1 MPRHGTHLQKDARD
15 FFENYEEDFKK
26 IEETKFE
33 IIFDDENNRVIKD
46 IGFVKKLEEMK
57 KTLEEIMGE
66 CEEWEDDEEK
76 YMIFD
81 MDEYHVGDYIL
92 EQNRNWIYEYEI
104 IDYYMLI
111 KNKLQ
116 EYNVLVLEIE

>member
-26 IEETKFE
+26 IEETRFE
-33 IIFDDENNRVIKD
+33 VIFDDENNRVIKD

-81 MDEYHVGDYIL
+81 MDEYNVGDYIL

>member
-26 IEETKFE
+26 IEETRFE
-33 IIFDDENNRVIKD
+33 VIFDDENNRVIKD

>member
-1 MPRHGTHLQKDARD
+1 MPRYGTHLQKDARD

-26 IEETKFE
+26 IEETRFE

>member
-1 MPRHGTHLQKDARD
+1 MQKDARD

-26 IEETKFE
+26 IEETRFE
-33 IIFDDENNRVIKD
+33 VIFDDENNRVIKD

-66 CEEWEDDEEK
+66 CEEWEDEEEK

-81 MDEYHVGDYIL
+81 MDEYNVGDYIL

>member
-1 MPRHGTHLQKDARD
+1 MPRYGTHLQKDARD

-26 IEETKFE
+26 IEETRFE
-33 IIFDDENNRVIKD
+33 VIFDDENNRVIKD

>member
-1 MPRHGTHLQKDARD
+1 MPRYGTHLQKDARD

-26 IEETKFE
+26 IEETRFE
-33 IIFDDENNRVIKD
+33 VIFDDENNRVIKD

-81 MDEYHVGDYIL
+81 MDEYQVGDYIL

>member
-1 MPRHGTHLQKDARD
+1 MPRYGTHLQKDARD

-26 IEETKFE
+26 IEETNFE
-33 IIFDDENNRVIKD
+33 IIFDDENNRVTKD

-66 CEEWEDDEEK
+66 CEEWEDEEEK

-81 MDEYHVGDYIL
+81 MDEYNVGDYIL
-92 EQNRNWIYEYEI
+92 EQNRNWIYEYEV
-104 IDYYMLI
+104 IDYYELI
-111 KNKLQ
+111 KKKLE
-116 EYNVLVLEIE
+116 EYRVLVLEIE

>member
-1 MPRHGTHLQKDARD
+1 MPRYGTHLQKDARD

>member
-1 MPRHGTHLQKDARD
+1 MPRYGTHLQKDARD

-33 IIFDDENNRVIKD
+33 IIFDDENNRMIKD

-66 CEEWEDDEEK
+66 CEEWEDEEEK

-81 MDEYHVGDYIL
+81 MDEYNVGDYIL
-92 EQNRNWIYEYEI
+92 EQNRNWIYEYEV
-104 IDYYMLI
+104 IDYYELI
-111 KNKLQ
+111 KKKLE
-116 EYNVLVLEIE
+116 EYKVLVLEIE

>member
-1 MPRHGTHLQKDARD
+1 MPRYGTHLQKDARD

-26 IEETKFE
+26 IEETRFE
-33 IIFDDENNRVIKD
+33 IIFDDENNRMIKD

-66 CEEWEDDEEK
+66 CEEWEDEEEK

-81 MDEYHVGDYIL
+81 MDEYNVGDYIL
-92 EQNRNWIYEYEI
+92 EQNRNWIYEYEV
-104 IDYYMLI
+104 IDYYELI
-111 KNKLQ
+111 KKKLE
-116 EYNVLVLEIE
+116 EYKVLVLEIE

>member
-26 IEETKFE
+26 IEETRFE
-33 IIFDDENNRVIKD
+33 VIFDDENNRVIKD

-66 CEEWEDDEEK
+66 CEEWEDEEEK

-81 MDEYHVGDYIL
+81 MDEYNVGDYIL

>member
-66 CEEWEDDEEK
+66 CEEWEDEEEK

-81 MDEYHVGDYIL
+81 MDEYNVGDYIL
-92 EQNRNWIYEYEI
+92 EQNRNWIYEYEV
-104 IDYYMLI
+104 IDYYELI
-111 KNKLQ
+111 KNKLE
-116 EYNVLVLEIE
+116 EYGVLVLEIE

>member
-1 MPRHGTHLQKDARD
+1 MPRYGTHLQKDARD

-46 IGFVKKLEEMK
+46 IDFVKKLEEMK

-66 CEEWEDDEEK
+66 CEEWEDEEEK

-92 EQNRNWIYEYEI
+92 EQNRNWIYEYEV
-104 IDYYMLI
+104 IDYYELI
-111 KNKLQ
+111 KKKLE
-116 EYNVLVLEIE
+116 EYKVLVLEIE

>member
-1 MPRHGTHLQKDARD
+1 MPRYGTHLQKDARD

-46 IGFVKKLEEMK
+46 IDFVKKLEEMK

-81 MDEYHVGDYIL
+81 MDEYQVGDYIL
-92 EQNRNWIYEYEI
+92 EQNRNWIYEYEV
-104 IDYYMLI
+104 IDYYELI
-111 KNKLQ
+111 KKKLE
-116 EYNVLVLEIE
+116 EYKVLVLEIE